1 VGSPTDV
8 DHSGSQRIT
17 MLSVRSVMSVFAR
30 RVRLTDT
37 CEQDQKWTREFL
49 CTERS
54 DKYLVCF
61 ACVLCCACVLGTFRV
76 GSDLLEVQ
84 VCFRFGSSL
93 VHVLWSSGSTGSF
106 RHGRLARRTWNPH
119 VWEDCTVH
127 MSAVPQVV
135 RLCAV
140 RLHVTYMLQM
150 SPFSKS

>member
-1 VGSPTDV
+1 MGSPTDV

-30 RVRLTDT
+30 RVRLTDM

-127 MSAVPQVV
+127 M
-135 RLCAV
+135 RAV
-140 RLHVTYMLQM
+140 RVCCSFAPYLHA
-150 SPFSKS
+150 SD